1 MCDGHA
7 WMDIH
12 MIGYCLELAKQHHKL
27 SAIAQTHA
35 TIQKSIVLNKRQSF
49 SEYDGYII
57 VFMSCVSS
65 SGCRGSDASPPSA
78 GCWSS
83 RGEPRLIKP
92 DAVVSCRFEI
102 QLNDTECPRAVKNFK
117 SLCEGTVD
125 KHGKDLHY
133 QNTMFHRFVKDFCL
147 QGGDINGKGGDSIYS
162 GFFKDEKGGLKRK
175 HDHVGVVSMAN
186 SGPHTNRSQFFF
198 TLSKDGCQS
207 CDGKHVVVGR
217 VVNDEALRFLMENVN
232 ETLQA
237 DDGEV
242 PTTDVFISSCGIAHC
257 K

>member
-78 GCWSS
+78 GESG
-83 RGEPRLIKP
+83 RMRRHVAGYQKILPRKSA
-92 DAVVSCRFEI
+92 DW
-102 QLNDTECPRAVKNFK
+102 QLRR
-117 SLCEGTVD
+117 L
-125 KHGKDLHY
+125 
-133 QNTMFHRFVKDFCL
+133 
-147 QGGDINGKGGDSIYS
+147 
-162 GFFKDEKGGLKRK
+162 
-175 HDHVGVVSMAN
+175 
-186 SGPHTNRSQFFF
+186 
-198 TLSKDGCQS
+198 
-207 CDGKHVVVGR
+207 
-217 VVNDEALRFLMENVN
+217 
-232 ETLQA
+232 
-237 DDGEV
+237 EV
-242 PTTDVFISSCGIAHC
+242 Q
-257 K
+257 

>member
-78 GCWSS
+78 GESGRMRRRAYSPPELHWYCLHAYYPATEPFEYWENLTKEKYNDLKELRSQNLWKAVEKVIPDIRKRAEIS
-83 RGEPRLIKP
+83 MVGTPLTHASYLRRYKGSYGAAYKAGEQVFPFGSTP
-92 DAVVSCRFEI
+92 V
-102 QLNDTECPRAVKNFK
+102 K
-117 SLCEGTVD
+117 SLLACGDFVFPGIGLPTVRS
-125 KHGKDLHY
+125 
-133 QNTMFHRFVKDFCL
+133 T
-147 QGGDINGKGGDSIYS
+147 I
-162 GFFKDEKGGLKRK
+162 
-175 HDHVGVVSMAN
+175 HV
-186 SGPHTNRSQFFF
+186 
-198 TLSKDGCQS
+198 L
-207 CDGKHVVVGR
+207 
-217 VVNDEALRFLMENVN
+217 
-232 ETLQA
+232 
-237 DDGEV
+237 
-242 PTTDVFISSCGIAHC
+242 
-257 K
+257 

>member
-78 GCWSS
+78 GESG
-83 RGEPRLIKP
+83 RMR
-92 DAVVSCRFEI
+92 R
-102 QLNDTECPRAVKNFK
+102 RA
-117 SLCEGTVD
+117 
-125 KHGKDLHY
+125 
-133 QNTMFHRFVKDFCL
+133 
-147 QGGDINGKGGDSIYS
+147 YS
-162 GFFKDEKGGLKRK
+162 PPELY
-175 HDHVGVVSMAN
+175 AI
-186 SGPHTNRSQFFF
+186 
-198 TLSKDGCQS
+198 
-207 CDGKHVVVGR
+207 
-217 VVNDEALRFLMENVN
+217 
-232 ETLQA
+232 
-237 DDGEV
+237 
-242 PTTDVFISSCGIAHC
+242 PTTGTSITIASASSEGVFDLVRLLLPTDDKQYWLCVFFDKCVHYVFNSNIKKYS
-257 K
+257 

>member
-78 GCWSS
+78 GESG
-83 RGEPRLIKP
+83 RMR
-92 DAVVSCRFEI
+92 R
-102 QLNDTECPRAVKNFK
+102 RAY
-117 SLCEGTVD
+117 SPPELYAIPTTGT
-125 KHGKDLHY
+125 
-133 QNTMFHRFVKDFCL
+133 
-147 QGGDINGKGGDSIYS
+147 SITI
-162 GFFKDEKGGLKRK
+162 
-175 HDHVGVVSMAN
+175 A
-186 SGPHTNRSQFFF
+186 PI
-198 TLSKDGCQS
+198 
-207 CDGKHVVVGR
+207 
-217 VVNDEALRFLMENVN
+217 VNHMDPSPL
-232 ETLQA
+232 
-237 DDGEV
+237 V
-242 PTTDVFISSCGIAHC
+242 PTSAPPMRRVTKRTF
-257 K
+257 